1 MVLNR
6 RGRYS
11 PEAYIRY
18 RRHLGGALRFG
29 ARWFGSLGAILAL
42 SVFLLPRGDVFV
54 WIAAITS
61 AVGAFGLV
69 VAIFRLVDLGFPQ
82 LMPYFS
88 TPVPGS
94 GLMIGYKLLKHSRR
108 LDDLAEAIGLRRI
121 GSFVSDDDLFDGYG
135 PTWHS
140 AAEALATFE
149 GLLHHFAADA
159 GLQAARPDLE
169 HLRDRLRLAVTA
181 GTQFCLLLR
190 DVHATNA
197 REWGQR
203 KGYC

>member
-1 MVLNR
+1 M
-6 RGRYS
+6 
-11 PEAYIRY
+11 
-18 RRHLGGALRFG
+18 
-29 ARWFGSLGAILAL
+29 
-42 SVFLLPRGDVFV
+42 FLLPRGDVFV

-61 AVGAFGLV
+61 AVVAVSLLV
-69 VAIFRLVDLGFPQ
+69 ALFRLVDLGFPQ

-88 TPVPGS
+88 APVPGS

-108 LDDLAEAIGLRRI
+108 LDDLAASIGLRRI
-121 GSFVSDDDLFDGYG
+121 GSFVSDDDLFDGSG

-149 GLLHHFAADA
+149 GLLQHCGTDTSV
-159 GLQAARPDLE
+159 QAARPDLE
-169 HLRDRLRLAVTA
+169 HLRDRLRLAVA
-181 GTQFCLLLR
+181 EGTQFCLLLR
-190 DVHATNA
+190 DVHATTA